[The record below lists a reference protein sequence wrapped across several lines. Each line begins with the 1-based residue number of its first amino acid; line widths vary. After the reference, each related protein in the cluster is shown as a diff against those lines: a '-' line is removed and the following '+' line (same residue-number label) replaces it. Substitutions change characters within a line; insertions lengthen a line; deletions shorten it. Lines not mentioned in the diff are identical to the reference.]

1 MALGTFLYI
10 LLAIL
15 IFGVL
20 IGIHEWGHFMAAR
33 ACGVRV
39 LEFSMGMG
47 PLLWHKEDRRGTQLS
62 LRALP
67 IGGFCAM
74 EGEDTE
80 SDDPAAFSNAAPW
93 KRLIILVAGAGM
105 NFLLGLLLILVCFSQ
120 MESFSTPT
128 ITGFME
134 GCPYEG
140 ADGLME
146 GDTFYKINGERIYF
160 SSDVAV
166 YLARRTGDTSD
177 ITVIRDG
184 KKVTLKDYPMV
195 LRDYVDE
202 ETGETVQKY
211 GLFFGVKDT
220 GAAAKLRYSWYCAR
234 DFVRMV
240 RLGLTDLLTGAVGLR
255 QMSGVV
261 GIVGMI
267 ADVGTQSPT
276 ALDAFLNIAY
286 LTAFI
291 AINLAVMN
299 LLPLPALD
307 GGRVF
312 FLVVTWLLE
321 HILRRKI
328 EPKYEGYINTAGL
341 VALMGLMVYVMYND
355 IVRIIAG

>member
-1 MALGTFLYI
+1 MSSVLYI

-33 ACGVRV
+33 ACGVKV

-47 PLLWHKEDRRGTQLS
+47 PVLWQKPSKKGTMIS

-74 EGEDTE
+74 EGEDE
-80 SDDPAAFSNAAPW
+80 DSDDPAAFNNAAAW
-93 KRLIILVAGAGM
+93 KRLIILVAGAAM
-105 NFLLGLLLILVCFSQ
+105 NFLMGLVLILCVFSQ
-120 MESFSTPT
+120 LDAFTTPV
-128 ITGFME
+128 ITDFMD

-140 ADGLME
+140 QDGLMV
-146 GDTFYKINGERIYF
+146 GDVFWKINGERIYF
-160 SSDVAV
+160 SSDVST

-177 ITVIRDG
+177 IVVVRGGEKIVLD
-184 KKVTLKDYPMV
+184 DYPMV
-195 LRDYVDE
+195 TREYIDE
-202 ETGETVQKY
+202 QTGETVERY
-211 GLFFGVKDT
+211 GIYFGLKET
-220 GAAAKLRYSWYCAR
+220 GVGAKLRYSWYCAR

-240 RLGLTDLLTGAVGLR
+240 RLGLTDLITGAVGIR

-261 GIVGMI
+261 GIVDTI
-267 ADVGTQSPT
+267 ADVGTQSETT
-276 ALDAFLNIAY
+276 ADALLNIAY

-312 FLVVTWLLE
+312 FLLVTWVLE
-321 HILRRKI
+321 HLLRRKI
-328 EPKYEGYINTAGL
+328 APKYEAYINTAGL

-355 IVRIIAG
+355 IAKIIAG